1 MNPFS
6 DAVLF
11 LTAQTSD
18 YMALGAWRFLIL
30 AIFYALLGCSLILA
44 VGNWREDPAGRTG
57 RNVAIWA
64 IRVLI
69 GCMWFEGMLWKLP
82 LFSVDNGLHYWME
95 QMAGRAAFAVHR
107 DLVANLLLPAFVLV
121 NPLIF
126 LAELGFAASLILGLG
141 VRLAALLANS
151 VRAQPVAR
159 HLPATSGRSGRVVVV
174 VHVPRNAPRFL
185 HPRRGRTLARGRCM
199 GAPQVSATPDRRRVA
214 GLRSQACD
222 LSFRCERRAR
232 ARRMHVLIMTTAAAM
247 PAFRLPETFDTP
259 PILAR

>member
-1 MNPFS
+1 MNPLS

-11 LTAQTSD
+11 LTGQTND

-44 VGNWREDPAGRTG
+44 VGNWREDPAERTG

-141 VRLAALLANS
+141 VRLAALLAIPFVLNLWLGIYLQ
-151 VRAQPVAR
+151 RPGD
-159 HLPATSGRSGRVVVV
+159 PAEWSWSYMFLAMLHGFFILDAAGRSLGADAWVRRKYPQLLTGDGLLGRAV
-174 VHVPRNAPRFL
+174 R
-185 HPRRGRTLARGRCM
+185 LA
-199 GAPQVSATPDRRRVA
+199 T
-214 GLRSQACD
+214 
-222 LSFRCERRAR
+222 
-232 ARRMHVLIMTTAAAM
+232 
-247 PAFRLPETFDTP
+247 
-259 PILAR
+259 

>member
-1 MNPFS
+1 
-6 DAVLF
+6 
-11 LTAQTSD
+11 
-18 YMALGAWRFLIL
+18 
-30 AIFYALLGCSLILA
+30 
-44 VGNWREDPAGRTG
+44 
-57 RNVAIWA
+57 
-64 IRVLI
+64 
-69 GCMWFEGMLWKLP
+69 MWFEGMLWKLP

-141 VRLAALLANS
+141 VRLAALLAIPFVLNLWLGIYL
-151 VRAQPVAR
+151 QCPGD
-159 HLPATSGRSGRVVVV
+159 PAEWSWSYMFLAMLHGFFILDAAGRS
-174 VHVPRNAPRFL
+174 L
-185 HPRRGRTLARGRCM
+185 RGRCM

-214 GLRSQACD
+214 GSRRQACD